1 MCSIGIWFVR
11 VYTTLDATKEQVTAN
26 SEDEIGNIK
35 LVEIRNFRL
44 FNMVV
49 VIP

>member
-1 MCSIGIWFVR
+1 MR
-11 VYTTLDATKEQVTAN
+11 VCAILDATKEQVTAN

-35 LVEIRNFRL
+35 LVEIRNFRCL
-44 FNMVV
+44 NMVV